1 MKLVIAGPPELLH
14 KRLPD
19 LVRKVLLI
27 AVLLAP
33 RLVSAEAADVRT
45 VDATGF
51 ASVRGAEVALA
62 RDGAIDDALRKAVEQ
77 AVGMVVSAETVVQNY
92 QVLSD
97 KVYTR
102 TEGYIKNYTVLDEAR
117 TLDTYQVTVRATV
130 AVGDI
135 KNDLDAIGLLYAR
148 AGRPRV
154 LFMIAEQNMGR
165 KHYSFWWSGSEFK
178 GESFEMSVVES
189 YLKEA
194 FLARSFNVV
203 DISGSTGIIEVSDAF
218 RVVDLGL
225 EGARRIGTELNAE
238 VVVKGRAIARAGL
251 RTPGSLV
258 GSYLADVTVEA
269 IRVDTGEVLASAFA
283 HGSARHISEITGG
296 AEALRTASAEL
307 ADRLIDQM
315 IAKWSGPLTVF
326 IRLGGI
332 VDFAVAADFKEA
344 LEGRVRGVSAVYQ
357 RGLKGSEAVFE
368 VESRVPASD
377 IADELSRLQ
386 GWSLNVTGTTP
397 NTIEVYIE
405 ETSD

>member
-1 MKLVIAGPPELLH
+1 MKVERARHPELFH

-19 LVRKVLLI
+19 LIKKVLLVT
-27 AVLLAP
+27 VLLTP
-33 RLVSAEAADVRT
+33 RLVSAEAAPVRT

-51 ASVRGAEVALA
+51 ASVRGAQTALA

-77 AVGMVVSAETVVQNY
+77 VVGTVVSAETMVENY

-102 TEGYIKNYTVLDEAR
+102 TEGYIKNYTVLNEAR
-117 TLDTYQVTVRATV
+117 TRDLYQVTVRATV

-135 KNDLDAIGLLYAR
+135 KNDLDAIGILYAR

-154 LFMIAEQNMGR
+154 LFMIAEQNIGQ
-165 KHYSFWWSGSEFK
+165 KHYSFWWSGPEFK
-178 GESFEMSVVES
+178 GESFAMSVVES

-194 FLARSFNVV
+194 FLSRGFNVV
-203 DISGSTGIIEVSDAF
+203 DISGSTGTIEVSDIF

-251 RTPGSLV
+251 RTPGSQV

-283 HGSARHISEITGG
+283 HGRARHISEITGG
-296 AEALRTASAEL
+296 SEALRSASAEL
-307 ADRLIDQM
+307 ADRLVDQM
-315 IAKWSGPLTVF
+315 LAKWSVPSTIFV
-326 IRLGGI
+326 RLGGI
-332 VDFAVAADFKEA
+332 VDYRVAADFKEA
-344 LEGRVRGVSAVYQ
+344 LKMRVRGVSAVYQ
-357 RGLKGSEAVFE
+357 RGLEGAEAVFE
-368 VESRVPASD
+368 IESRVPASS
-377 IADELSRLQ
+377 IADELSRLP
-386 GWSLNVTGTTP
+386 GWSLNVTRTTP

-405 ETSD
+405 EASD